1 MAALR
6 EHLALAGPHVSGA
19 LFLFDVDRFKQINDT
34 YGHYAGDEVL
44 RAFGRAL
51 QLGFRTT
58 DTVGRFGGD
67 EFLVLAPSLV
77 DERVIGEKVG
87 RVRAAM
93 REAGE
98 RIVGVPVTL
107 SCGVVWASDCP
118 VTYEAALRQADEAL
132 YEAKRAGRD
141 RVVTRRY
148 ETEDERPARRAG
160 DAEAR
165 G

>member
-1 MAALR
+1 M
-6 EHLALAGPHVSGA
+6 
-19 LFLFDVDRFKQINDT
+19 
-34 YGHYAGDEVL
+34 
-44 RAFGRAL
+44 
-51 QLGFRTT
+51 
-58 DTVGRFGGD
+58 GRFGGD

-98 RIVGVPVTL
+98 RIVGVPITL

-118 VTYEAALRQADEAL
+118 VTYESALRQADEAL

-148 ETEDERPARRAG
+148 ETEDEGPARRAG